1 MFYRKKKLKRR
12 NKMRLSLLMAR
23 TTAALTQMAETLKKV
38 MLVEMTAV
46 TSQHAFFKT
55 RMQKQVA
62 TLTPNQS
69 LIPLATTSVYN
80 SSTGRVT

>member
-46 TSQHAFFKT
+46 TSQHAFSKT
-55 RMQKQVA
+55 RMQQVA